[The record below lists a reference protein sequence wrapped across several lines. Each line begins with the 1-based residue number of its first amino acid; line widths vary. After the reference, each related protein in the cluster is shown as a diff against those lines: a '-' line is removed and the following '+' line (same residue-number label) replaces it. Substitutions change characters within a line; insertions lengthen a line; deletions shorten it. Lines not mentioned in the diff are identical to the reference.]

1 MSVLRE
7 LPVKLEEVIEDK
19 KVWINPN
26 PTNVKKTTTAPDL
39 VVYSASGMGQPNFRI
54 VVPSKNAF
62 MPTGRVRIRIINPR
76 FNGFMFD
83 EGTAGRKDS
92 TVIFADRVEE
102 IK

>member
-7 LPVKLEEVIEDK
+7 LPVKLEEVIEDM
-19 KVWINPN
+19 KVWVNPN
-26 PTNVKKTTTAPDL
+26 PINVKKTTSEPDL
-39 VVYSASGMGQPNFRI
+39 LVYSASGLGEPNFRI
-54 VVPSKNAF
+54 VVPGKNGF
-62 MPTGRVRIRIINPR
+62 KPTGRVRVKITNPT
-76 FNGFMFD
+76 FKGFMFD